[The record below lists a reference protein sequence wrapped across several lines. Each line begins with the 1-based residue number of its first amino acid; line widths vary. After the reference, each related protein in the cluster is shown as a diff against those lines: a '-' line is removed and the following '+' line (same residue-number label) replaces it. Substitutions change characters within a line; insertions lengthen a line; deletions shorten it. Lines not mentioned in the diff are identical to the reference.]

1 MATRAAND
9 TAEHGSL
16 RIGKLLARAGL
27 VSRRGAA
34 DFLRT
39 HNVNVNGEQITELNF
54 ALPLAAL
61 STCVLTVDGKKI
73 PLESESRVLL
83 FHKPVGVI
91 CSHRSQMLRG
101 KKLKTIFECL
111 PAEYRAWFF
120 AGRLD
125 VSSSGL
131 MVLSNDGDHIF
142 TLSHPKHGVVKRYLV
157 RTSRPL
163 SPDECRR
170 AEKGVYDKGE
180 KLRFESIRALEKPAH
195 YEILLR
201 EGRNREIRR
210 VLERLG
216 VFARELKRTDLGPYT
231 LGDLKPG
238 EFREVERVEPP

>member
-1 MATRAAND
+1 MAER
-9 TAEHGSL
+9 AEHKATERDSL

-27 VSRRGAA
+27 ASRRGAA

-39 HNVNVNGEQITELNF
+39 HKVCVNGEPITELNYS
-54 ALPLAAL
+54 LPVAEL
-61 STCVLTVDGKKI
+61 SACVLTVDGKKI
-73 PLESESRVLL
+73 HLESESRVLL

-101 KKLKTIFECL
+101 KKLKTLFECL

-131 MVLSNDGDHIF
+131 MVLSNDGDHIY

-238 EFREVERVEPP
+238 EFCEVERILSE